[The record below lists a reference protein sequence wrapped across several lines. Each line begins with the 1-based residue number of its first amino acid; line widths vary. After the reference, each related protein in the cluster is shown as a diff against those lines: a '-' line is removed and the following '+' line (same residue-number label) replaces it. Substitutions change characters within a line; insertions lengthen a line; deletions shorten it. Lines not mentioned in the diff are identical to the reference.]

1 MPIESPAGFSPRMFG
16 KYLLLERIGRGG
28 MAEVFRAKT
37 FGPAGFVKESAI
49 KKILNSLLD
58 DEQFLQMFV
67 DEARLTA
74 VLTHPNIVQVL
85 ELGDIDGHLFISMEY
100 VPGKDLLDVLARS
113 ARRGIR
119 IPVDVVLYIAMGLLR
134 GLGFAHDAT
143 DDLGNAIQIVH
154 RDVSPSNVLLSYD
167 GLVKVGDFGI
177 AKSGMQRSKTEIGT
191 QKGKTGYMS
200 PEQVTGDDID
210 PRSDLFAAT
219 TILFEMLTMSRL
231 FKAANDLDVM
241 LKIRDT
247 TIEADLAR
255 AVDLPEG
262 LDAVLRKG
270 LAQIPEDRFQSAHEF
285 VEALENVC
293 ERNEIFPRQSALKKY
308 LTALFSDKIS
318 EEAEIRKLDP
328 PSDEGFDS
336 YVQLPTARYRYKDPS
351 GMIHGP
357 MSAEMLEE
365 MLNSRS
371 ASAAERVSI
380 DAGAWEALGESAM
393 LANVMRPVATSTS
406 EQLIMPEDDDDD
418 EDPAHLDP
426 HDLRMQRP
434 GTDWEELSLAGINPR
449 ARKNRRDSAADRSP
463 KVAGPYKPPHVKRET
478 SDNLIAQHATRHKRE
493 SVSSGD
499 VLVKTAPRRVKIIT
513 PPAVAVTPS
522 KPRPH
527 QPLVSATEASN
538 LRALEATDAGQADM
552 EGAIADISILRIIH
566 RLLLGKCSGRLR
578 LSGEDAT
585 RDIYLRD
592 GRVVAIDSTVP
603 EDQLGRILVAQ
614 GLVTNEQLNFALD
627 RAQTTRKLL
636 GAVVVAER
644 LCAPHE
650 LFHTLQ
656 EQLRVKLTRSLF
668 WQNVIWE
675 WW

>member
-1 MPIESPAGFSPRMFG
+1 
-16 KYLLLERIGRGG
+16 
-28 MAEVFRAKT
+28 
-37 FGPAGFVKESAI
+37 
-49 KKILNSLLD
+49 
-58 DEQFLQMFV
+58 
-67 DEARLTA
+67 
-74 VLTHPNIVQVL
+74 
-85 ELGDIDGHLFISMEY
+85 
-100 VPGKDLLDVLARS
+100 
-113 ARRGIR
+113 
-119 IPVDVVLYIAMGLLR
+119 
-134 GLGFAHDAT
+134 
-143 DDLGNAIQIVH
+143 
-154 RDVSPSNVLLSYD
+154 
-167 GLVKVGDFGI
+167 
-177 AKSGMQRSKTEIGT
+177 
-191 QKGKTGYMS
+191 
-200 PEQVTGDDID
+200 
-210 PRSDLFAAT
+210 
-219 TILFEMLTMSRL
+219 
-231 FKAANDLDVM
+231 
-241 LKIRDT
+241 
-247 TIEADLAR
+247 
-255 AVDLPEG
+255 
-262 LDAVLRKG
+262 
-270 LAQIPEDRFQSAHEF
+270 
-285 VEALENVC
+285 
-293 ERNEIFPRQSALKKY
+293 
-308 LTALFSDKIS
+308 
-318 EEAEIRKLDP
+318 
-328 PSDEGFDS
+328 
-336 YVQLPTARYRYKDPS
+336 
-351 GMIHGP
+351 
-357 MSAEMLEE
+357 MLEE

-538 LRALEATDAGQADM
+538 LRALEAADAGQADM

-675 WW
+675 WWADDAFVVDTFPLAVDEGDTIARAVLDGPRTGYFRDFYSERLDTPLKRNVEQIDAREYHLSAKAMRLMSFVDGESTIASLVHTFADCYRWRHKEVYQTLYLLTEFEVFGFVGERTKRLPG